1 MSQTEKELPI
11 SADLLEILR
20 DPAAV
25 QEPEK
30 YGPDPGKLELVH
42 NSWLVSADTGY
53 KYPIRDG
60 IPVMLIEEGERWK
73 DTPIADL
80 PMPPESIEPLAAPV
94 SSGPDL
100 FAESPGSGGVSYA
113 VLAGGLLIFAL
124 LVALLIRRKTSAAVN
139 ESTPD

>member
-1 MSQTEKELPI
+1 MSETKQELPI

-30 YGPDPGKLELVH
+30 YGADPGRLELVN

-53 KYPIRDG
+53 KYPIKDG

-73 DTPIADL
+73 DTPIEEL
-80 PMPPESIEPLAAPV
+80 PMPPESADPLPTADPTAA
-94 SSGPDL
+94 DL
-100 FAESPGSGGVSYA
+100 FLGPGDQGGFNY
-113 VLAGGLLIFAL
+113 LAIGAGLLF
-124 LVALLIRRKTSAAVN
+124 VVLLIVGLYRIRSGRSN
-139 ESTPD
+139 ESAPD

>member
-1 MSQTEKELPI
+1 MSQSEKDLPI
-11 SADLLEILR
+11 SEDLLEILR

-53 KYPIRDG
+53 KYPIKDG

-73 DTPIADL
+73 DTPVEDL
-80 PMPPESIEPLAAPV
+80 PIPPESIEPLPAPV
-94 SSGPDL
+94 SLGPDL
-100 FAESPGSGGVSYA
+100 FAESSAGGGVSYA
-113 VLAGGLLIFAL
+113 VLAGGLLFLAL
-124 LVALLIRRKTSAAVN
+124 LIALLIRRKTSVADD
-139 ESTPD
+139 EPTSD